1 MVIALFHSPGFLG
14 TNANL
19 AADATLVISILV
31 ATLFTV
37 GMLLARSGKYQVHRW
52 VQTTAAL
59 LNLVLVLWM
68 MVLPFRDTIRDF
80 GEPPRIA
87 GFYYVPLI
95 HGMIG
100 LSGLLF
106 GLFVVLRANGLMI
119 KPLRFNNYK
128 TFMRISY
135 GLYMLATLVGIGVY
149 VMWFI
154 IEPNP
159 PLY

>member
-1 MVIALFHSPGFLG
+1 MQGGCCWREA
-14 TNANL
+14 
-19 AADATLVISILV
+19 
-31 ATLFTV
+31 
-37 GMLLARSGKYQVHRW
+37 GKYQVHRW
-52 VQTTAAL
+52 VQTTAAS

>member
-1 MVIALFHSPGFLG
+1 VITLFHSHGFLG

-37 GMLLARSGKYQVHRW
+37 GMLLARGGKYQVHRW
-52 VQTTAAL
+52 VQTSAAL

-68 MVLPFRDTIRDF
+68 MVLPFRDTVRDF
-80 GEPPRIA
+80 GEPPRLA
-87 GFYYVPLI
+87 GFYFVPLI

-106 GLFVVLRANGLMI
+106 GLFIVLRANGLMI

-128 TFMRISY
+128 TFMRVSY
-135 GLYMLATLVGIGVY
+135 GWYMLATLVGVGVY

-154 IEPNP
+154 IEPHP